1 MVIHKFGITICNY
14 LLSQIIKNITIFNED
29 EQIKT
34 ESSLSKVT
42 TATIDEY
49 IISIINDKIYI
60 LNDIGELLY
69 KSNEEILEQGET
81 AYYYT
86 LVPIKK
92 KDNYIFYFIGFVH
105 NALLYFLYYEY
116 NYEEN
121 TNAKLSKYI
130 EKHKYNSKTYNIVN
144 KGLSCQYMTNSQ
156 NINSIICF
164 FLIYTNNYYLLT
176 VDNFLINNDNIIV
189 QDSNYIAD
197 HFIFP
202 SIRYIKSCIAKDHS
216 KALVGLI
223 LTTGECRYFIF
234 NINVYYNDDY
244 IQNYYFI
251 DQHCRSQ
258 YHGLK
263 INYYKE
269 KEEYIYTCIDDNG
282 KILIEMY
289 DENLNIYNY
298 TFKYTDCKEIYGY
311 SIIYSKFKE
320 KYYIISDVN
329 CRGNN
334 YPINLLY
341 GDLKEEENEEKK
353 NDEEKEVDKEEE
365 ENDELNDKDKEEE
378 QKNELIEKDEEK
390 EENNELIEED
400 EEEEENDL
408 LYDEEDKKEE
418 EENGELNDE
427 DIKEEENEQKENS
440 KKEKD
445 EQEIEQKEEEEVEEI
460 EEEIFKNIEYE
471 FCLNQKKKYISS
483 KNKCINNC
491 FEDDNFKYEFK
502 NICYYECPNNTRPS
516 INNICEMNCD
526 SIKLY
531 NNLCKLD
538 QTNFNSKQEL
548 IDDIFKNIKNRN
560 LISNESKVIKINNMS
575 LLIAPLNK
583 QQNNDKFIST
593 TTINIGEC
601 EQKLRESYHI
611 PENESLII
619 FKIDAYI
626 EDYIFPVVEYAIF
639 KYETGEKLELD
650 VCEGMKV
657 EISVPINIKDDN
669 LDKYDPSSGFYND
682 ICYTYESLN
691 KTDVS
696 LKDRR
701 NEYIENKLAVCEVD
715 CELKGINKTN
725 QKAICKCNIKINFF
739 QISEIIIDKE
749 RLYDSFVNINNI
761 ANVKLMQCY
770 HILFTKD
777 GLIYNIGFFI
787 IIPIIILKLISIIIF
802 YKRDFPKIKLII
814 IQIVNTKKY
823 IKRKSFNKKNVHKNQ
838 KSKDKINQINNLE
851 KKKLKK
857 IPKKV
862 KVKNNLSNKKNK
874 IKKSKR
880 KTKKNI
886 SDRIGLKNSN
896 QNKNIETEELEEKI
910 DKKRKINS
918 PPIKSNKPYK
928 TNKRNKRNKRKN
940 KPFINILKT
949 NGNDLSDKTGKGF
962 EKSNFEI
969 NPLKTQK
976 EGKEDLKSNMNI
988 LKYNDLELNSCN
1000 YEEAVKIDKRT
1011 FIEYYFSLL
1020 LTNHLLL
1027 FPFQKN
1033 DYNSFIIKLDFFFF
1047 SFVLYYSINAMFFND
1062 NTMHK
1067 IYEDGGSFNFIY
1079 QIPQIIY
1086 SSLISSTFHTILKSL
1101 SLSEKNILDL
1111 KNEKDLKHLDK
1122 KSNDIIKNL
1131 SLKFSLYF
1139 ILSSGLLLFC
1149 WYYLSCFCAVY
1160 KNTQIHLIKDTVI
1173 SFGLSLI
1180 YPLLF
1185 FLVPGIFRIP
1195 SLQRKN
1201 SQCLYNFSKLIQ
1213 MIV

>member
-1 MVIHKFGITICNY
+1 M
-14 LLSQIIKNITIFNED
+14 
-29 EQIKT
+29 
-34 ESSLSKVT
+34 
-42 TATIDEY
+42 
-49 IISIINDKIYI
+49 
-60 LNDIGELLY
+60 
-69 KSNEEILEQGET
+69 
-81 AYYYT
+81 
-86 LVPIKK
+86 
-92 KDNYIFYFIGFVH
+92 
-105 NALLYFLYYEY
+105 
-116 NYEEN
+116 
-121 TNAKLSKYI
+121 
-130 EKHKYNSKTYNIVN
+130 
-144 KGLSCQYMTNSQ
+144 
-156 NINSIICF
+156 
-164 FLIYTNNYYLLT
+164 
-176 VDNFLINNDNIIV
+176 
-189 QDSNYIAD
+189 
-197 HFIFP
+197 
-202 SIRYIKSCIAKDHS
+202 R
-216 KALVGLI
+216 
-223 LTTGECRYFIF
+223 
-234 NINVYYNDDY
+234 
-244 IQNYYFI
+244 
-251 DQHCRSQ
+251 
-258 YHGLK
+258 
-263 INYYKE
+263 
-269 KEEYIYTCIDDNG
+269 
-282 KILIEMY
+282 
-289 DENLNIYNY
+289 
-298 TFKYTDCKEIYGY
+298 
-311 SIIYSKFKE
+311 
-320 KYYIISDVN
+320 
-329 CRGNN
+329 
-334 YPINLLY
+334 
-341 GDLKEEENEEKK
+341 
-353 NDEEKEVDKEEE
+353 
-365 ENDELNDKDKEEE
+365 
-378 QKNELIEKDEEK
+378 
-390 EENNELIEED
+390 
-400 EEEEENDL
+400 
-408 LYDEEDKKEE
+408 
-418 EENGELNDE
+418 
-427 DIKEEENEQKENS
+427 
-440 KKEKD
+440 
-445 EQEIEQKEEEEVEEI
+445 
-460 EEEIFKNIEYE
+460 
-471 FCLNQKKKYISS
+471 
-483 KNKCINNC
+483 
-491 FEDDNFKYEFK
+491 
-502 NICYYECPNNTRPS
+502 
-516 INNICEMNCD
+516 
-526 SIKLY
+526 
-531 NNLCKLD
+531 
-538 QTNFNSKQEL
+538 
-548 IDDIFKNIKNRN
+548 
-560 LISNESKVIKINNMS
+560 
-575 LLIAPLNK
+575 
-583 QQNNDKFIST
+583 
-593 TTINIGEC
+593 
-601 EQKLRESYHI
+601 
-611 PENESLII
+611 
-619 FKIDAYI
+619 
-626 EDYIFPVVEYAIF
+626 
-639 KYETGEKLELD
+639 
-650 VCEGMKV
+650 
-657 EISVPINIKDDN
+657 
-669 LDKYDPSSGFYND
+669 
-682 ICYTYESLN
+682 
-691 KTDVS
+691 

-715 CELKGINKTN
+715 CELKGINQTN

-739 QISEIIIDKE
+739 QISEIIIDKQ

-787 IIPIIILKLISIIIF
+787 LIPIIILKLISIIIF

-823 IKRKSFNKKNVHKNQ
+823 INRKSFNKKNVHKNQ
-838 KSKDKINQINNLE
+838 KSKDKINPINNLE
-851 KKKLKK
+851 KKILKK

-886 SDRIGLKNSN
+886 SDRISLKNSN

-918 PPIKSNKPYK
+918 PPIKSNKSNK

-949 NGNDLSDKTGKGF
+949 NGNDLSDKTRKGF
-962 EKSNFEI
+962 EKSSFEI

-976 EGKEDLKSNMNI
+976 EGKEVLKSNMNI

-1033 DYNSFIIKLDFFFF
+1033 DYNSFIIKLDFFFS

-1185 FLVPGIFRIP
+1185 FLVPGIFRMP